1 MNKKTFYVVQAYET
15 GKRGVTSVGIPIE
28 ARTSEDATRI
38 AKRLSIIRL
47 GAIAFSRD
55 SGSDENSLSKPVII
69 ASFGQVPET
78 AILREDVP

>member
-15 GKRGVTSVGIPIE
+15 GKRGVISVGTPIE

-47 GAIAFSRD
+47 GAVAFSRD
-55 SGSDENSLSKPVII
+55 TGSDEKSLGKPIII
-69 ASFGQVPET
+69 ASFGRVPE
-78 AILREDVP
+78 AVNVKDELR

>member
-15 GKRGVTSVGIPIE
+15 GRRGVISVGIPIE
-28 ARTSEDATRI
+28 ARTSEDAARI

-55 SGSDENSLSKPVII
+55 TGSDEKGLGKPVII
-69 ASFGQVPET
+69 ASFGRVPET
-78 AILREDVP
+78 VTVRDELP